1 MAYVQLTFRTF
12 QVDVPTMSFVGG
24 ISTQDASGK

>member
-12 QVDVPTMSFVGG
+12 QVDVPTMSVVG